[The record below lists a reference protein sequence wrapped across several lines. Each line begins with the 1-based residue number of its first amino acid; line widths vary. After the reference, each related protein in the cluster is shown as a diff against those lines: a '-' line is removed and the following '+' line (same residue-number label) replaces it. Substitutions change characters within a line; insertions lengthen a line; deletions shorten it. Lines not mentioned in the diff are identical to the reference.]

1 VRISLGGARDEADIR
16 GHRRTYVGAM
26 PGRIIQGLKQAGSR
40 NPVFLLDEVDKL
52 GVSFQGDPAAGLLEV
67 LDPAQNDS
75 FTDHYLGVPFDLS
88 EVLFIA
94 TANYLQNIPA
104 PLLDR
109 MEVVEFTGY
118 TEKEKLEI
126 ARKYL
131 VPRQF
136 VDNGLATTQLTLTDS
151 AIAEI
156 ISGYTRESG
165 VRQLEREI
173 GKLCRKVA
181 RKLAAKEATQIT
193 VDDGRVDDLLGR
205 PKIHPEK
212 KLMDDQVGVATAMY
226 YTPVGGDIM
235 FIEASTMKGKG
246 ELTLTGQLGDVM
258 KESARAALTY
268 AKAHAAALRIPEEMF
283 EREIHIH
290 VPAGAVP
297 KEGPSA
303 GVTMAT
309 ALISAL
315 SGRPVRHDIAMTGE
329 ITLRGRVLPIGGVKE
344 KILGAVRAGITRIV
358 IPKDNAP
365 DLDDLTEEVRQKID
379 VFPVQELGEALALTL
394 RGASYREGRLLF
406 GNEEP
411 RDVVPLT
418 RVYPH

>member
-1 VRISLGGARDEADIR
+1 
-16 GHRRTYVGAM
+16 
-26 PGRIIQGLKQAGSR
+26 
-40 NPVFLLDEVDKL
+40 
-52 GVSFQGDPAAGLLEV
+52 
-67 LDPAQNDS
+67 
-75 FTDHYLGVPFDLS
+75 
-88 EVLFIA
+88 VLFIA

-131 VPRQF
+131 APRQF

-193 VDDGRVDDLLGR
+193 VDGGRVDDLLGR